1 MMWDWCRLYSEAD
14 HSLNLALPSPEV
26 RVNVNHML
34 TQRPRRL
41 RRSPIVREMVAE
53 TRLSKDI
60 FIYPY
65 FVVNG
70 TGISKPIDAMPG
82 INHFST
88 DKLVEDC
95 EKGLKLGLNKVLLFG
110 VGEEK
115 SGDGSSSHSESSI
128 VGKAVKALRSAFG
141 NDIYVITDVCVCA
154 YTTHGHC
161 GILEGDHVHNDRS
174 VEVLARMALMHA
186 QAGAD
191 MVAPSDMMDGRIA
204 AIRHILD
211 DNDLESTSIM
221 SYAVKFASAYYGPF
235 REAAD
240 SAPQKGD
247 RKSYQMDFR
256 NGRESVRE
264 ALLDEEEGADIVMVK
279 PALAYL
285 DVIKEV
291 KQNTLL
297 PVACYNVSGE
307 YAMVKAAAKMG
318 LVDEQRLT
326 MENMYAFARAGADII
341 ITYHAKEILEKKWM

>member
-1 MMWDWCRLYSEAD
+1 MI
-14 HSLNLALPSPEV
+14 
-26 RVNVNHML
+26 
-34 TQRPRRL
+34 QRPRRL
-41 RRSPIVREMVAE
+41 RTNPIVREMVAE
-53 TRLSKDI
+53 TRLSKDM

-65 FVVNG
+65 FVVHGN
-70 TGISKPIDAMPG
+70 GISKPIDAMPG
-82 INHFST
+82 INHFSA
-88 DKLVEDC
+88 DELVKDV

-115 SGDGSSSHSESSI
+115 TTDASSSYSDNAI
-128 VGKAVKALRSAFG
+128 AGKAVKALKSAFG

-161 GILEGDHVHNDRS
+161 GILDGDHVHNDPS
-174 VEVLARMALMHA
+174 VEVLAKMALMHA

-204 AIRHILD
+204 AIRDMLD
-211 DNDLESTSIM
+211 KNNFESTGIM

-247 RKSYQMDFR
+247 RKTYQMDFR
-256 NGRESVRE
+256 NSREAVKE
-264 ALLDEEEGADIVMVK
+264 ALLDEQEGADIVMVK

-285 DVIKEV
+285 DLISKV
-291 KQNTLL
+291 KDNTLL

-307 YAMVKAAAKMG
+307 YSMVKAAAKMG
-318 LVDEQRLT
+318 LIDEQRIV

-341 ITYHAKEILEKKWM
+341 ITYHAREILEKGWM